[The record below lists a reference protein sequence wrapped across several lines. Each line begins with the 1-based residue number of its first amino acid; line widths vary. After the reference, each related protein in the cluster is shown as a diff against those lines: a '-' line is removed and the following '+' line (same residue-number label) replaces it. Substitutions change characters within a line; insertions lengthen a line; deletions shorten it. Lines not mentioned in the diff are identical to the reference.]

1 MIPRTVHL
9 SSGAPAASAPAT
21 LRAVEESLRTS
32 QAPTK
37 NHPTIGIDAS
47 PLTSGHGIRGIGR
60 YVAGLLEA
68 LGREEPDWCAR
79 HLGILVYGSADST
92 WPSARIWRARRSTI
106 RPQDT
111 GWLASA
117 FLDRL
122 AIRGSDPLLWHQT
135 DPSNPFSPVPARR
148 TIATVYDL
156 IPLRDAAV
164 MHRIRLHRR
173 IPYRIYLRGVR
184 KAGLVIAISETTA
197 LEVEEVLGVPPE
209 RVRVVYPAVVPLATP
224 TAAKPP
230 GRDSEPDFLF
240 VGVPAPHKRPD
251 LAIDA
256 LAAFRR
262 INHAGRLTFVGF
274 HPGRDRAR
282 LVARART
289 ASVADAVVFRD
300 LVSDRQLAE
309 LYRSSTLM
317 ALSRIEG
324 FGLPP
329 VEALLAGGRVIAA
342 REPIYEEVLGDAAC
356 YAAEASPD
364 AIAEAM
370 LIATQ
375 TTPPI
380 AARRRL
386 ETRFSRRATAD
397 ALLGAYRAAQNL

>member
-1 MIPRTVHL
+1 VETISRP
-9 SSGAPAASAPAT
+9 GAASTSGHPA
-21 LRAVEESLRTS
+21 
-32 QAPTK
+32 
-37 NHPTIGIDAS
+37 IGIDVT

-68 LGREEPDWCAR
+68 LGREEPEWCAEQ
-79 HLGILVYGSADST
+79 LGVLVDGAAGPT
-92 WPSARIWRARRSTI
+92 WPSARTWRTRRAAI
-106 RPQDT
+106 RPQDV

-117 FLDRL
+117 VFDRL
-122 AIRGSDPLLWHQT
+122 AIRGSSPRLWHQT
-135 DPSNPFSPVPARR
+135 DPGSPFSPVPARR

-156 IPLRDAAV
+156 IPLRDPAV
-164 MHRIRLHRR
+164 MHRIRPHRR
-173 IPYRIYLRGVR
+173 IPYRIYLRNVGKSR
-184 KAGLVIAISETTA
+184 LVIAISETTA
-197 LEVEEVLGVPPE
+197 MDVREVLGVPAE
-209 RVRVVYPAVVPLATP
+209 RVRVVYPAVVPSTGAGTP
-224 TAAKPP
+224 KAAD
-230 GRDSEPDFLF
+230 GGSEPDFLF
-240 VGVPAPHKRPD
+240 VGVPDPHKRPD

-256 LAAFRR
+256 LVAFRR
-262 INHAGRLTFVGF
+262 INHSGRLTFVGF
-274 HPGRDRAR
+274 HPDRDRAR

-300 LVSDRQLAE
+300 LVSDRE
-309 LYRSSTLM
+309 LTALYASSTLM

-375 TTPPI
+375 STPPI
-380 AARRRL
+380 AALRRL
-386 ETRFSRRATAD
+386 EARFSWRATAD
-397 ALLGAYRAAQNL
+397 ALLAAYRTAQDLR

>member
-1 MIPRTVHL
+1 METISRPRETSTPDH
-9 SSGAPAASAPAT
+9 PA
-21 LRAVEESLRTS
+21 
-32 QAPTK
+32 
-37 NHPTIGIDAS
+37 IGIDVT

-60 YVAGLLEA
+60 YVAGLIEA
-68 LGREEPDWCAR
+68 LGREEPDWCAEQ
-79 HLGILVYGSADST
+79 LGVLVNGAADLT
-92 WPSARIWRARRSTI
+92 WPSARTWRARRATI
-106 RPQDT
+106 RPQDI

-117 FLDRL
+117 VFDRL
-122 AIRGSDPLLWHQT
+122 AIRGSGPRLWHQT
-135 DPSNPFSPVPARR
+135 DPSSPFSPVPARR

-164 MHRIRLHRR
+164 MHRMRLHRR
-173 IPYRIYLRGVR
+173 IPYRIYLRSVR
-184 KAGLVIAISETTA
+184 KSGLVIAISETTA
-197 LEVEEVLGVPPE
+197 MEVREVLGVPAE
-209 RVRVVYPAVVPLATP
+209 RVRVVYPAVVPLMATDAP
-224 TAAKPP
+224 KAADKSS
-230 GRDSEPDFLF
+230 DPDFLF
-240 VGVPAPHKRPD
+240 VGVPDPHKRPD

-274 HPGRDRAR
+274 HPDRDRAR

-289 ASVADAVVFRD
+289 AAVADAVVFRD
-300 LVSDRQLAE
+300 LVSDRQLAA
-309 LYRSSTLM
+309 LYTSSTLM

-370 LIATQ
+370 LTATQ

-386 ETRFSRRATAD
+386 EARFSWRATAD
-397 ALLGAYRAAQNL
+397 ALLAAYRTAQNLR